1 MNQFTELKTINVW
14 DFPVRV
20 FHWLVVICF
29 AGAYFTAEE
38 DGYRLVHVTF
48 GYTLAALTLFRIF
61 WGLYGTTYARFT
73 SFIKPPVAVYI
84 YLKSLFSKHP
94 EHHVG
99 HNPAGA
105 IAILLLLLF
114 GIMTPITG
122 WFCLR
127 EIGGE
132 WVSELHELLANA
144 MLALVLVHV
153 LGVIVSSLIHRESL
167 VKAMVT
173 GRKSSTTDHEK
184 IKNQHPY
191 IGALVLVS
199 VLAFWG
205 FQLMTSDAGG
215 IDGDVLIQGHD
226 HSHHYHHDEG
236 DDD

>member
-1 MNQFTELKTINVW
+1 MNQFTESETVKVW

-20 FHWLVVICF
+20 FHWLAVICF
-29 AGAYFTAEE
+29 VGAYVTAEE

-48 GYTLAALTLFRIF
+48 GYTLGALMMFRIF
-61 WGLYGTTYARFT
+61 WGLYGTTYARFS
-73 SFIKPPVAVYI
+73 SFIKPPSAVFS
-84 YLKSLFSKHP
+84 YLKSLLSKQP

-105 IAILLLLLF
+105 LAILLLLVF
-114 GIMTPITG
+114 GLITPITG

-132 WVSELHELLANA
+132 WVSEFHELLANS

-153 LGVIVSSLIHRESL
+153 FGVVVSSLIHRENL

-173 GRKSSTTDHEK
+173 GRKLAADDHEQ
-184 IKNQHPY
+184 IRGTYQY
-191 IGALVLVS
+191 VGVFVMVF

-205 FQLMTSDAGG
+205 FQFLTADVGG
-215 IDGDVLIQGHD
+215 VDGDVLLEGHD
-226 HSHHYHHDEG
+226 HSHHPHEDC

>member
-1 MNQFTELKTINVW
+1 MNQLTELKTIKVW

-20 FHWLVVICF
+20 FHWLVAICF
-29 AGAYFTAEE
+29 IGAYITAEE
-38 DGYRLVHVTF
+38 DGYRLIHVTF
-48 GYTLAALTLFRIF
+48 GYTLGALMLFRIF
-61 WGLYGTTYARFT
+61 WGLYGTSYARFS
-73 SFIKPPVAVYI
+73 SFIKPPSAVFS
-84 YLKSLFSKHP
+84 YLKSLLSKHP

-105 IAILLLLLF
+105 LAILLLLVL
-114 GIMTPITG
+114 GLITPITG

-132 WVSELHELLANA
+132 WVSEFHELLANS

-153 LGVIVSSLIHRESL
+153 FGVVVSSFIHRENL

-173 GRKSSTTDHEK
+173 GSKSATGDHEQ
-184 IKNQHPY
+184 IKSAY
-191 IGALVLVS
+191 LYLGIFLMVF

-205 FQLMTSDAGG
+205 FQFLNSDVGG
-215 IDGDVLIQGHD
+215 VDGDVLIKGHD
-226 HSHHYHHDEG
+226 HSHHHHEDG